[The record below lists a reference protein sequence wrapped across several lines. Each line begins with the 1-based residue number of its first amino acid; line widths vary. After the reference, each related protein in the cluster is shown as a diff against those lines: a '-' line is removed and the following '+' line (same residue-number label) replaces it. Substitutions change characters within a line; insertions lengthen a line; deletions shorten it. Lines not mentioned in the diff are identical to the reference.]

1 MIQLIEKEKYQKFLF
16 ENDTFCALSS
26 FEYIAALL
34 KDIKDKNKEKYKQ
47 LNSCRNVDMA
57 KKTEQNGKMQVLSII
72 LGKNSYEWRTSDRAK
87 MNRMGKS
94 GIV

>member
-1 MIQLIEKEKYQKFLF
+1 MSTWL
-16 ENDTFCALSS
+16 
-26 FEYIAALL
+26 
-34 KDIKDKNKEKYKQ
+34 
-47 LNSCRNVDMA
+47 